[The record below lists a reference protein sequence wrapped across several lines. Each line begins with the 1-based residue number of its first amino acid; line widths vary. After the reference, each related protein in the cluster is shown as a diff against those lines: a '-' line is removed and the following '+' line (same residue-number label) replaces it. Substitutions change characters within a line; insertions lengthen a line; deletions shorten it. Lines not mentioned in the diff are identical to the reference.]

1 MTKKIISAA
10 FLCSIFISLFA
21 QGKISGNVVDGA
33 TNEALAFANIVL
45 YENEKVLQGVA
56 TDTEGAFVFQN
67 IPYGKYRL
75 TVDFASYKTEM
86 RQLEITPSQETIHLK
101 TIVLQENAKMLREVE
116 IVGIASKTKFDID
129 KKIYTV
135 NQSALSA
142 GAGTD
147 EILRNI
153 PSVNVDNE
161 GNISLRNDENV
172 QVWINGKPSGLT
184 AENRG
189 QILEQ
194 LPAESVESVEVI
206 TNPSAKYNPEGT
218 SGIINIVL
226 RKDRKAGYYGTVSAG
241 VSYPWGA
248 NIGGNVNYSNK
259 KFDSYLNLNYRNNK
273 HIGGGWLNR
282 TTFGQDTTFLN
293 QNNEMENYM
302 QGLFARAGVDY
313 RINDKNTIG
322 ISGFT
327 VFGGGER
334 ERNYDYHLW
343 KNDMEIDRYTQQT
356 LSDNEQFGR
365 NFVIDY
371 KHVFDKRGHELTAN
385 AGYSAFNMDSNT
397 DYFTKRTS
405 GDFLRE
411 EDLSNRS
418 KEFSL
423 QADYILPFGEKSKLE
438 AGYKSTY
445 SPGRNI
451 LEYHSI
457 LNDDDF
463 TLNRQVH
470 AIYANYKNVF
480 KPLGV
485 GYLLGVRGEESI
497 TDWKNTDKKGSS
509 SSFDLFPSLF
519 LSKTF
524 GKGNEIQLSATR
536 RINRPGRRQ
545 LNPLP
550 DVSDSTNIRYGNPD
564 LKAEYSWAYELS
576 YIKSWGSHS
585 LATSAYLRQTADVI
599 QPVSTLE
606 ENGKYLE
613 TTYKNIT
620 SRQNSGVELSLKNR
634 FLRII
639 ELTSTANAYYSK
651 LEGNSEYKLSGRESF
666 SWDVRVIGNV
676 LIRKGFSGQLTGN
689 YRSPMLLPQGK
700 RLANYSFDAGLR
712 KTFMEKINVNLSV
725 RDIFNSRKDKQ
736 RLETENFLQNS
747 EMYFGGRTVRLTVSY
762 NFGNLKPTKKTKK
775 EEDSL
780 DLDTEM

>member
-1 MTKKIISAA
+1 MTKKITSA
-10 FLCSIFISLFA
+10 FLSCIFISSFA

-33 TNEALAFANIVL
+33 TGEVVAFANVVL
-45 YENEKVLQGVA
+45 FENEKKLQGTA
-56 TDTEGAFVFQN
+56 TDSVGNFVLQN
-67 IPYGKYRL
+67 IPHGKYRL
-75 TVDFASYKTEM
+75 TVDFMGYKTEE
-86 RQLEITPSQETIHLK
+86 RQVEITPSRETVHLR
-101 TIVLQENAKMLREVE
+101 TVVLQENATMLREVE
-116 IVGIASKTKFDID
+116 VVSIASKTKFDID

-142 GAGTD
+142 GVGTD

-226 RKDRKAGYYGTVSAG
+226 HKDRKAGYRGTVSAG
-241 VSYPWGA
+241 ASYPWGA
-248 NIGGNVNYSNK
+248 NFGGNINYSNK
-259 KFDSYLNLNYRNNK
+259 KIDTYFSLNYRSNK
-273 HIGGGWLNR
+273 RIGGGWLDR
-282 TTFGQDTTFLN
+282 TTFGQDTTFLS
-293 QNNEMENYM
+293 QNNEMKSRM

-313 RINDKNTIG
+313 HIDSKNTIG

-334 ERNYDYHLW
+334 ERNYDYRLW
-343 KNDMEIDRYTQQT
+343 QNNVEIDRYTQRT
-356 LSDNEQFGR
+356 RSNTDQFGR
-365 NFVIDY
+365 NFVVDY
-371 KHVFDKRGHELTAN
+371 KHIFDKKGHELTAS
-385 AGYSAFNMDSNT
+385 AGYSAFDMDSNT
-397 DYFTKRTS
+397 GYVTERTS
-405 GDFLRE
+405 GSFSRE
-411 EDLSNRS
+411 EESERRA

-423 QADYILPFGEKSKLE
+423 QADYVLPFDETAKLE

-445 SPGRNI
+445 SPSRGI
-451 LEYHSI
+451 LEYNSI
-457 LNDDDF
+457 LNDDF
-463 TLNRQVH
+463 TLDRQVH

-485 GYLLGVRGEESI
+485 GYLFGVRGEESI
-497 TDWKNTDKKGSS
+497 TDWKNINEKGNF

-524 GKGNEIQLSATR
+524 GKRNEVQLSATR
-536 RINRPGRRQ
+536 RINRPDRRQ

-550 DVSDSTNIRYGNPD
+550 DLSDSTNIRYGNPD

-576 YIKSWGSHS
+576 YIKSWDNHS

-599 QPVSTLE
+599 QPVSKLA
-606 ENGKYLE
+606 ENGKYVE
-613 TTYKNIT
+613 TTYENIT

-639 ELTSTANAYYSK
+639 ELTSTMNAYYSK
-651 LEGNSEYKLSGRESF
+651 LEGNEKYNLSGSESF
-666 SWDVRVIGNV
+666 SWDLRIIGNF

-689 YRSPMLLPQGK
+689 YRSPMLLPQGE
-700 RLANYSFDAGLR
+700 RLANYSLDAGLR
-712 KTFMEKINVNLSV
+712 KTFMENVNVNLSV
-725 RDIFNSRKDKQ
+725 RDIFNSRKDRQ

-747 EMYFGGRTVRLTVSY
+747 EMYFGGRTIRLTVSY
-762 NFGNLKPTKKTKK
+762 NFGNLKPTKTPKR

-780 DLDTEM
+780 EMDTDM